1 MSDEVV
7 IEALKIEL
15 GDCIVIV
22 MPVERESILKLSP
35 VLVNIEKDD
44 EGCSEIG
51 FRMPPMLNDSIIPL
65 VAVVDCR
72 PDTITWVL
80 LTVQVSPDSYPCTGA
95 HVL

>member
-1 MSDEVV
+1 M

-35 VLVNIEKDD
+35 VLVKIEKGD

-51 FRMPPMLNDSIIPL
+51 FWMPPMLNDSIMPL